1 MYYAYIIENFLL
13 SFYYNLIEHL
23 FDRKEEIMTLRE
35 LGEEYMICADELKKS
50 AAAISERLKYLDGIK
65 LYEASRDLKIL
76 RDMERDSRSTG
87 THLIHYYDN
96 KTDRR
101 VYHSGR

>member
-1 MYYAYIIENFLL
+1 
-13 SFYYNLIEHL
+13 
-23 FDRKEEIMTLRE
+23 MTLRE

-87 THLIHYYDN
+87 THLIHYYEN